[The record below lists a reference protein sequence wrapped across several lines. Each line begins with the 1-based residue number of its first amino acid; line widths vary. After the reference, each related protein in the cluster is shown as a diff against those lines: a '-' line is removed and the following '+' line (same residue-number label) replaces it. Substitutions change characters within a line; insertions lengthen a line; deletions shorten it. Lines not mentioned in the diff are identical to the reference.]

1 MADVVCAGILVAD
14 VLGRPVESLPP
25 RGKLSLVEQIELHIG
40 GCAANVSIDMAR
52 LGFSAAALG
61 MVGNDGFGDFVV
73 RTLESNGVDAG
84 GVARTDAAH
93 TSATMIMV
101 HGDGERSFLHYIG
114 ANAEYR
120 EEHVD
125 LERVRGAKVLH
136 VAGALVMPGLDGE
149 PMARLLKQAK
159 EAGVTTCLDTV
170 YDATGRW
177 MDVLAPCL
185 PYADVFLPSLEEAK
199 CLTGKEEPAEIA
211 KVLMDRGVKTVAI
224 KLGERGSYVRSADGE
239 VRAPAYKV
247 RAVDGTGS
255 GDAFVAG
262 YLAGIIS
269 GWDMERTARFA
280 NAVGALCVTALGTTA
295 GVRNMQDTE
304 RFLATA
310 EPLDA
315 AD

>member
-1 MADVVCAGILVAD
+1 
-14 VLGRPVESLPP
+14 
-25 RGKLSLVEQIELHIG
+25 
-40 GCAANVSIDMAR
+40 
-52 LGFSAAALG
+52 
-61 MVGNDGFGDFVV
+61 
-73 RTLESNGVDAG
+73 
-84 GVARTDAAH
+84 
-93 TSATMIMV
+93 
-101 HGDGERSFLHYIG
+101 
-114 ANAEYR
+114 
-120 EEHVD
+120 
-125 LERVRGAKVLH
+125 
-136 VAGALVMPGLDGE
+136 
-149 PMARLLKQAK
+149 MARLLKQAK